1 MQLEISK
8 SRIKFDGLL
17 AVLNLVF
24 RVKSLKLVKSR
35 DISSNPN
42 RLNLRLL

>member
-1 MQLEISK
+1 MKYQKAGKIH
-8 SRIKFDGLL
+8 GLL
-17 AVLNLVF
+17 TVLNLVS
-24 RVKSLKLVKSR
+24 RVKSLKCVKSR